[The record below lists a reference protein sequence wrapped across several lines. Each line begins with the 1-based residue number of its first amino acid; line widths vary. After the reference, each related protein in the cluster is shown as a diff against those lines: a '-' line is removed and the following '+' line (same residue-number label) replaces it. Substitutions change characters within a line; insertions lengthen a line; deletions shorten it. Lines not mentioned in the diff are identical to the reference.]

1 MRTRFSPALGLVLAA
16 LVATPATAQIGGLIK
31 KAKKSAEAAVTPVPR
46 AAAPEFNDDVL
57 EITEARYQQL
67 VTGIQAELDEVKVFQ
82 RAEAD
87 RKKNKAARDSADAEA
102 EKRYQAALKKHE
114 AELEIWDA
122 KQVEQ
127 EKLVAEFDRKS
138 EAYQK
143 CQDDIEAANDKDAEL
158 AEKLLEEN
166 KVMEANA
173 AAQRIKQRID
183 SCGPIPREPRLAKMP
198 AAPTAPTRGRDND
211 LPLIDRVRKK
221 GQEASGLKDRQYW
234 VMRERWIDFCGT
246 DGKPSMGFTD
256 EEWAILTFYQKSCR
270 AQVKTLTQA
279 NIL

>member
-1 MRTRFSPALGLVLAA
+1 MRIRFSPILGLVLAA

-46 AAAPEFNDDVL
+46 APAPEFNDDVL

-82 RAEAD
+82 KAEAE
-87 RKKNKAARDSADAEA
+87 REKNKAARDSADAEA
-102 EKRYQAALKKHE
+102 ENRYQAALKKHE
-114 AELEIWDA
+114 AELKIWDA

-143 CQDDIEAANDKDAEL
+143 CQDDIEAANDRDAEL
-158 AEKLLEEN
+158 AEKLLEEG

-173 AAQRIKQRID
+173 LAQRILKRVE
-183 SCGPIPREPRLAKMP
+183 SCGPIPREPKLDQMP
-198 AAPTAPTRGRDND
+198 KSPTAPTRDRDDDRTLND
-211 LPLIDRVRKK
+211 QVRKK
-221 GQEASGLKDRQYW
+221 GQETSGLKERQYFI
-234 VMRERWIDFCGT
+234 MRERWVDFCGT